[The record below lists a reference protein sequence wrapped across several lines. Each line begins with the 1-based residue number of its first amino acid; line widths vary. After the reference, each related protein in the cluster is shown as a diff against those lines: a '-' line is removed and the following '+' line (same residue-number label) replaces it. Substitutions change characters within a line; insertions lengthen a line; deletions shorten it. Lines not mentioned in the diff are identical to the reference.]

1 MMMPTSLHENGST
14 INPQPMISRIDSLL
28 DQSEI
33 DDFLQSLRLRPLKS
47 LRCRVDRI
55 EETLPF
61 ETQIVDWYPSFG
73 RLVTDNSIRP
83 GAFLSYATADYY
95 IQDSAS
101 MLPLQLLELQE
112 NDWVC
117 DLCAAP
123 GGKATAISELLGT
136 QGLLLANEA
145 IAGRTDVL
153 RYSLARTGRANTIQT
168 HLDPAV
174 LASKL
179 LGRFDKVL
187 VDVPCSGQSLLGRDQ
202 QAQSAFSDKH
212 VQHCAA
218 RAQRILR
225 NAMAMV
231 RPGGRLIF
239 STCTFSIEENEDQV
253 RWMLEQ
259 FPGLW
264 APATIPSL
272 TPWQSKIHEGC
283 WRLWPH
289 RDNCSGGFA
298 AALQSSEN
306 WDPELAFEG
315 IHNDT
320 PSYSQQRSSPP
331 QRSSSQP
338 GHHKPNKASS
348 THRSLHKNQATS
360 KKDLDI
366 TKQIEEHFGRC
377 TLQLQPLH
385 LSHSSKTS
393 NETKIIGLEPG
404 AAEFATEFPELGLG
418 SVLCAY
424 KSFGRSGATTN
435 RSGAVNSGQ
444 AEPYH
449 ALAMLQDRFFAPHA
463 IANLEDPQAVRF
475 VQGQAI
481 EGTPSQQI
489 QAGWAVAQWHNK
501 PLGWLKGV
509 AGNKESPGRWNNHL
523 PPWARMN
530 STE

>member
-1 MMMPTSLHENGST
+1 MATSLHENGST

-47 LRCRVDRI
+47 LRCRVDRVK
-55 EETLPF
+55 EPLPF
-61 ETQIVDWYPSFG
+61 ETKIVDWYPSFG

-101 MLPLQLLELQE
+101 MLPLPLLELQE

-179 LGRFDKVL
+179 PGRFDKVL

-264 APATIPSL
+264 APATIPGL
-272 TPWQSKIHEGC
+272 TPWQSKLHEGC

-289 RDNCSGGFA
+289 RDNCSGG
-298 AALQSSEN
+298 
-306 WDPELAFEG
+306 
-315 IHNDT
+315 
-320 PSYSQQRSSPP
+320 
-331 QRSSSQP
+331 
-338 GHHKPNKASS
+338 
-348 THRSLHKNQATS
+348 
-360 KKDLDI
+360 
-366 TKQIEEHFGRC
+366 
-377 TLQLQPLH
+377 
-385 LSHSSKTS
+385 
-393 NETKIIGLEPG
+393 
-404 AAEFATEFPELGLG
+404 
-418 SVLCAY
+418 
-424 KSFGRSGATTN
+424 
-435 RSGAVNSGQ
+435 
-444 AEPYH
+444 
-449 ALAMLQDRFFAPHA
+449 
-463 IANLEDPQAVRF
+463 
-475 VQGQAI
+475 
-481 EGTPSQQI
+481 
-489 QAGWAVAQWHNK
+489 
-501 PLGWLKGV
+501 
-509 AGNKESPGRWNNHL
+509 
-523 PPWARMN
+523 
-530 STE
+530 